1 MTLAAKPF
9 APYRALPEG
18 QRVCGPT
25 FAGSSD
31 LGGADA
37 DFIGGTLI
45 DCKATTQPRQPARTS
60 CTSSPDLD
68 RRGTK
73 ELTGRV
79 GELQAEVQRVKDE
92 LAASV
97 RTTHV
102 CGASWKRRR
111 TRWSPCARPA
121 GRCSRTSTGPAECLF
136 L

>member
-92 LAASV
+92 LAAV
-97 RTTHV
+97 R
-102 CGASWKRRR
+102 ADNARLRRELEEAQDEVVAVR
-111 TRWSPCARPA
+111 EA
-121 GRCSRTSTGPAECLF
+121 GRQMFKNVNRSG
-136 L
+136 